1 MGSKL
6 GSSDPEVEEPNKA
19 ANTPIVSILAEFNQS
34 DVLTRV

>member
-6 GSSDPEVEEPNKA
+6 GSSDPEVKKQNKA
-19 ANTPIVSILAEFNQS
+19 ANTPIVSMLAEFNQS